1 MPTSSAPAVQQE
13 VSNGQTPPSVCH
25 GSGPVTLANDH
36 QLALVGAVNGYRAG
50 SRSGWAPV
58 VLVLMAPAL
67 ERGLSRLRPVPPAIS
82 AEDVRQQLHMEVL
95 EAALCMPLP
104 TNPAVLERAILRR
117 ASQAVSRRLS
127 RELRRQ
133 QRQEPVGDE
142 DL

>member
-1 MPTSSAPAVQQE
+1 MPTRPALAVQPE
-13 VSNGQTPPSVCH
+13 VSNGQTPASVCH
-25 GSGPVTLANDH
+25 GSGVVTLPSDH
-36 QLALVGAVNGYRAG
+36 QLALVGVVKAYRAG

-67 ERGLSRLRPVPPAIS
+67 ERRLSRLRPVPPAIS
-82 AEDVRQQLHMEVL
+82 AEDIRQQLLVEVL
-95 EAALCMPLP
+95 EAAVSMPLP
-104 TNPAVLERAILRR
+104 PNPLVLEGAILRR

-133 QRQEPVGDE
+133 RSQETLADV